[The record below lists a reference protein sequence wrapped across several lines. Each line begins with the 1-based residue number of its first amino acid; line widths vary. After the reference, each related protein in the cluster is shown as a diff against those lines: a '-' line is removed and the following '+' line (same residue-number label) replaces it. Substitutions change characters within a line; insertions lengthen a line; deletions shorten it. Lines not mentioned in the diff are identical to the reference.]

1 MSAYWPAIISI
12 IGGIAVG
19 LFTIVIRRLYK
30 SIDLLF
36 AKIDKQQKAINTLM
50 LVAMKDDPESTSLFR
65 ALTANGDH
73 K

>member
-1 MSAYWPAIISI
+1 MSAYWPVLISI
-12 IGGIAVG
+12 CGGIAVG
-19 LFTIVIRRLYK
+19 LFTLLIRRLYK

-36 AKIDKQQKAINTLM
+36 IEINAIKKAINILK
-50 LVAMKDDPESTSLFR
+50 LIALKDDPESTSLFR

>member
-30 SIDLLF
+30 
-36 AKIDKQQKAINTLM
+36 
-50 LVAMKDDPESTSLFR
+50 DDPESTSLFR